1 MQRVRARLI
10 RASGVYS
17 YGAKESYMG
26 NSRSIT
32 LAVMMVFGLAAFGVL
47 SVKGPMTVETRA
59 QASRETK
66 PAEDFRAMLTRVD
79 AAQRE
84 LQSGRPAAFK
94 ALWSH
99 ADDITLSG
107 GFGGTI
113 EKGWEQIS
121 RRLDWVG
128 TQFSKGTNTIE
139 RLVANESG
147 DLGYVVQ
154 VERIRFHVPGQA
166 QESRRDYR
174 VTMVFRRESEGWR
187 IVHRQADS
195 QMVKQGPQ

>member
-1 MQRVRARLI
+1 MR
-10 RASGVYS
+10 
-17 YGAKESYMG
+17 
-26 NSRSIT
+26 NFRSIS
-32 LAVMMVFGLAAFGVL
+32 LVMMILGSTAFGVA
-47 SVKGPMTVETRA
+47 VMRPVTIET
-59 QASRETK
+59 QAEAVRETK
-66 PAEDFRAMLTRVD
+66 QSEDFRAMLAKVD
-79 AAQRE
+79 AAQLE
-84 LQSGRPAAFK
+84 LQNGRAAAFK

-99 ADDITLSG
+99 ADNITLSG

-128 TQFSKGTNTIE
+128 TQFSKGSNTIE
-139 RLVANESG
+139 RLVADESG

-154 VERIRFHVPGQA
+154 IEHLRFHVPGQA

-195 QMVKQGPQ
+195 QMVKQAPK

>member
-1 MQRVRARLI
+1 MRNL
-10 RASGVYS
+10 G
-17 YGAKESYMG
+17 
-26 NSRSIT
+26 SIS
-32 LAVMMVFGLAAFGVL
+32 LVGMMILGSIAFGVL
-47 SVKGPMTVETRA
+47 AVMTPMTVAA
-59 QASRETK
+59 QAEAVQETK
-66 PAEDFRAMLTRVD
+66 PSEDFRAMLAKVD
-79 AAQRE
+79 AAQLE
-84 LQSGRPAAFK
+84 LQNGRAAAFK

-128 TQFSKGTNTIE
+128 TQFSKGSNTIE
-139 RLVANESG
+139 RLVADESG

-154 VERIRFHVPGQA
+154 IEHLRFHVPGQA

-174 VTMVFRRESEGWR
+174 VTMVFRRESQGWR

-195 QMVKQGPQ
+195 QMVKQAPK